1 LGTRDGHEQNP
12 LEPKNNAVIIPLTD
26 RVVQLR
32 PENLQEETKPE
43 EDNLDGLAPEIAEA
57 VQNIRKIEKSFNI
70 KDFSEGAKAAFEMI
84 LNAFAKD
91 ERDTLK
97 MLLAKP
103 IYENFIAALD
113 ERKSAETKEESTLVA
128 IKSAEITAINLEKH
142 RARVTV
148 KFLSEQIHITRD
160 ATGKIIAGDASAL
173 DEVEDIWS
181 FERDISSSNP
191 NWSVVEV

>member
-1 LGTRDGHEQNP
+1 MGMN
-12 LEPKNNAVIIPLTD
+12 KIPSNLKIMRLLYLSPTEWCNCA
-26 RVVQLR
+26 QKI
-32 PENLQEETKPE
+32 LQEETKPE

-128 IKSAEITAINLEKH
+128 IKSAEITAINLGKTS
-142 RARVTV
+142 R
-148 KFLSEQIHITRD
+148 
-160 ATGKIIAGDASAL
+160 TGNG
-173 DEVEDIWS
+173 
-181 FERDISSSNP
+181 
-191 NWSVVEV
+191 